1 MLLGRCM
8 PYLIDG
14 HNLIAR
20 LPDIELSDP
29 DDEAKL
35 VIKLKGFVAKQG
47 KRCTVIFDGGIPGGY
62 SAMSNKAVKVIFAS
76 AFRTNAD
83 NLLCERIRKIKDRQ
97 NWTVVSSDN
106 EVLDFARKHKMKAK
120 TSADFAGQLQRKPR
134 IRDGRG
140 ESTHVQVSKDEVDE
154 WLDIFGDE

>member
-1 MLLGRCM
+1 M

-20 LPDIELSDP
+20 LPDISLEDP

-35 VIKLKGFVAKQG
+35 VIKLRGFCAKSG

-62 SAMSNKAVKVIFAS
+62 STMSNKSVKVIFAS
-76 AFRTNAD
+76 AFHTNAD
-83 NLLCERIRKIKDRQ
+83 NLIKQRINDLPDAS

-106 EVLDFARKHKMKAK
+106 EVLDFARKHKMRAR
-120 TSADFAGQLQRKPR
+120 TSAEFASTLRRKPR
-134 IRDGRG
+134 IQDNRG
-140 ESTHVQVSKDEVDE
+140 ESTHVQVSTDEVDE
-154 WLDIFGDE
+154 WLDIFGDV

>member
-1 MLLGRCM
+1 M

-20 LPDIELSDP
+20 LPDISLEDP

-35 VIKLKGFVAKQG
+35 VIKLRGFCAISG

-62 SAMSNKAVKVIFAS
+62 STMSNKSVKVIFAS
-76 AFRTNAD
+76 AFHTNAD
-83 NLLCERIRKIKDRQ
+83 NLIKQRIDNIPDAS

-106 EVLDFARKHKMKAK
+106 EVLDFARKHKMRAR
-120 TSADFAGQLQRKPR
+120 TSAEFAGTLRRKPR
-134 IRDGRG
+134 KQDNRG
-140 ESTHVQVSKDEVDE
+140 ESTHVQVSTDEVDE
-154 WLDIFGDE
+154 WLDIFGDV